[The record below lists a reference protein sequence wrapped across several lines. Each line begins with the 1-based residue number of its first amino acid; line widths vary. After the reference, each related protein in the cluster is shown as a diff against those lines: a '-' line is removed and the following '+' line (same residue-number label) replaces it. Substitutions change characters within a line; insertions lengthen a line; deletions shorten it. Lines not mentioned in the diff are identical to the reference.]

1 MKESHG
7 VLYVASGEK
16 YLKEARFSARSFKR
30 FNPETPVA
38 LFTDS
43 AIEKDKLFDFVF
55 SDLEKVHP
63 VKWKTF
69 AMKNSPFEKSLY
81 LDVDTKIVGSIFE
94 LFHFLDHYEFGL
106 THRVRCNW
114 PPNATP
120 TFLEYVDANCIQ
132 TGVIMFKKSSI
143 ADRIIEA
150 WDSEVRKIPDERMS
164 LGSEY
169 YCDQAAFNR
178 VWQGG
183 LCKDVE
189 VTNRTIFLPNT
200 IYNARPWMWAEQ
212 KKDSIDNHV
221 KKYFTHTDSI
231 SQRLRS
237 WPQRLPTGFDSFQ
250 KELKRSAS

>member
-1 MKESHG
+1 MKETHG

-16 YLKEARFSARSFKR
+16 YLKEARFSAQSLKK

-43 AIEKDKLFDFVF
+43 AIEKDKVFDFVF
-55 SDLEKVHP
+55 SNLENAHP

-81 LDVDTKIVGSIFE
+81 LDVDTKIVGPVFE
-94 LFHFLDHYEFGL
+94 LFHFLDHYDFGL

-114 PPNATP
+114 PPDATP
-120 TFLEYVDANCIQ
+120 TFIDYVDTKCIQ
-132 TGVIMFKKSSI
+132 TGVMMFKKSSI

-150 WDSEVRKIPDERMS
+150 WDSEVRKIPDESMS
-164 LGSEY
+164 LGSEF

-178 VWQGG
+178 VWGG
-183 LCKDVE
+183 LCKDLE
-189 VTNRTIFLPNT
+189 VANRTIFLPNT

-212 KKDSIDNHV
+212 KKDGINNHV
-221 KKYFTHTDSI
+221 KILHAHGLNK
-231 SQRLRS
+231 SQIAVIAEKIHHRIQLLS
-237 WPQRLPTGFDSFQ
+237 EKS
-250 KELKRSAS
+250 